1 MGCYLYFAGMFC
13 AFAEEVELELPGA
26 GWAMTGKAQEGPGSL
41 ADDSHGLKVSPVVD
55 AVSVAVLQDAIC

>member
-26 GWAMTGKAQEGPGSL
+26 GWAMAGEAQEGPGAL
-41 ADDSHGLKVSPVVD
+41 ADDSHSVQVAPVVD